1 MSLQWAAVAAPL
13 LLLLLSHAAISF
25 ASLQASYCSSLLR
38 RAVGGTDLKIPDY
51 DISGALKEVDEL
63 FAPIMA
69 EAKELE
75 AFSAKRVKEIEAE
88 IAAVDEAR
96 VRRPLLLASC
106 GRIFMPRPARQ
117 VSFAWVYSSSQYS
130 RLRYVCLRRAR

>member
-1 MSLQWAAVAAPL
+1 MELLLLLL
-13 LLLLLSHAAISF
+13 LLLLLSPAAISF
-25 ASLQASYCSSLLR
+25 VSLRASYYSSLLR
-38 RAVGGTDLKIPDY
+38 RAVCGTDLKIPDY

-88 IAAVDEAR
+88 IAAVDQAR

-106 GRIFMPRPARQ
+106 GRICRPHPARQ
-117 VSFAWVYSSSQYS
+117 VSFAWVYSSS
-130 RLRYVCLRRAR
+130 